1 MHLLATGD
9 AYCINSKSMYLC
21 AFVSSSFIPWST
33 RLVFIFNFV
42 DTGSAFVRLVHY
54 SLIGEEQERQL
65 SNLHWR
71 DLVSSKHF
79 AFQRKKSPSL
89 PAGNKESSRTSSQP
103 EGVQQQS
110 GGGASTKPKP
120 FKGICHKC
128 LGFGHKMRDCP
139 QRDPPSETPAHVSTS
154 MVTANRPASD
164 QAIGPNHMTLLEKQH
179 FTFSMVVMVDC
190 QAEVTICHLGRRL
203 QAWVNCGSHRSM
215 ETSQTQKQKSTGL

>member
-1 MHLLATGD
+1 MMPKWQEKVLPSTNT
-9 AYCINSKSMYLC
+9 NSFDNALYQ
-21 AFVSSSFIPWST
+21 ARI
-33 RLVFIFNFV
+33 
-42 DTGSAFVRLVHY
+42 A
-54 SLIGEEQERQL
+54 EEQERQL
-65 SNLHWR
+65 SDLHRR

-79 AFQRKKSPSL
+79 ALQRKKSPSL
-89 PAGNKESSRTSSQP
+89 PAGDKESSRTSSKP

-179 FTFSMVVMVDC
+179 FTFSMFVMVDC
-190 QAEVTICHLGRRL
+190 QAEVTISHLSRSL
-203 QAWVNCGSHRSM
+203 QA
-215 ETSQTQKQKSTGL
+215 